1 MYVALPRSD
10 YYEDSA
16 PPKGYRLTT
25 SPPAA
30 DLAGRREGQS
40 QDGSHVHC

>member
-16 PPKGYRLTT
+16 PSRSYRLTT
-25 SPPAA
+25 SLPVTG
-30 DLAGRREGQS
+30 LAGRGEGRP